1 MQKIMHIYKK
11 GNKYKKRIFV
21 AFTKSEILQTVLIGL
36 AVGYVVI
43 RAIV

>member
-1 MQKIMHIYKK
+1 MQKIMRIYKK
-11 GNKYKKRIFV
+11 GNKYKKKILV
-21 AFTKSEILQTVLIGL
+21 AFTKGEILQAVLIGL